1 MLAALALLVGA
12 AAASSGTQPT
22 GVVDANG
29 TGLRVFT
36 HDRVTETSPVWSPN
50 HEQIA
55 FLRPRKRTSD
65 QVWVMNA
72 DGTNQHAVS
81 HFSGAPQ
88 LYGNSATPD
97 LTWSPDGQ
105 ELVFSAFANSKAG
118 VQQLFALSVRTH
130 AVRRLTRLHVGATNP
145 QWSPDGRWIAFVS
158 GVAPGRIYLLSPR
171 THKAHAVGRA
181 TGLDIAWS
189 PNGKQLVFHSRGKLE
204 TMTIDGTRYHSL
216 GVWGAEPSWSPDGR
230 WIVFTYGDY
239 VKEIRPSGRG
249 IRHILYVTSKKGE
262 NFEPNW

>member
-1 MLAALALLVGA
+1 MRLLPVALVAALALLAGA
-12 AAASSGTQPT
+12 ASASGGSRPT
-22 GVVDANG
+22 GQIVLGMDLYCKGQGGEPPTDCGKGEIALVDANG
-29 TGLRVFT
+29 TGRRVLT

-55 FLRPRKRTSD
+55 YLRPRAHTSD

-81 HFSGAPQ
+81 HFTSAPQ
-88 LYGNSATPD
+88 LYGNPATPD

-105 ELVFSAFANSKAG
+105 ELVFSAFANSNAG

-130 AVRRLTRLHVGATNP
+130 AVRRLTRVHVGATNP
-145 QWSPDGRWIAFVS
+145 Q
-158 GVAPGRIYLLSPR
+158 
-171 THKAHAVGRA
+171 
-181 TGLDIAWS
+181 
-189 PNGKQLVFHSRGKLE
+189 
-204 TMTIDGTRYHSL
+204 
-216 GVWGAEPSWSPDGR
+216 WSPDGR

-239 VKEIRPSGRG
+239 VKEIRPDGRG
-249 IRHILYVTSKKGE
+249 IRHILYVTSKKGL